1 MDLLQENQKRKK
13 NKKTP
18 AQKVVLS
25 LLIISIILC
34 FIVGAA
40 MFYTSLQG
48 EKKPYSITISGQLV
62 NLNKLN
68 VMTSENGKM
77 YISLHELSDQLG
89 YNYFNGEFRIP
100 GEGGNKGYINNNK
113 NIIQF
118 FTDSK
123 TIYKTT
129 ENSKTDYEY
138 YNLEN
143 PILEYEDNIYI
154 AVNDI
159 AVALNLIVS
168 YSEVA
173 NQTSIETPEK
183 WVQNYEKKFKEQG
196 NIILSNEPEN
206 LRAMSYGYLVINKD
220 NKYGVISLHTGEEII
235 GNKYASIVF
244 CEYKNNFIVSNTTN
258 KYGVITK
265 SGIAE
270 IDLQYDS
277 FEILNYDPL
286 LYQVERLGKFGVI
299 TEKGNLIDKI
309 EYSVIGYPENK
320 SKEIKY
326 SLIVPNLNENIPQ
339 SIIVCKDKKYGLIE
353 LETGREIIPCIVEGI
368 YTKEN
373 SNETYYV
380 QMQNKNEYTLETFV
394 ENLNRLTT
402 SVE

>member
-1 MDLLQENQKRKK
+1 MDLLQENQKRNK
-13 NKKTP
+13 NEKTP

-34 FIVGAA
+34 IIVGIA
-40 MFYTSLQG
+40 MAYISLQG
-48 EKKPYSITISGQLV
+48 EKKPYSIAISGKTVDLNELQL
-62 NLNKLN
+62 
-68 VMTSENGKM
+68 MTNENGKT
-77 YISLHELSDQLG
+77 YVSLQALSNQLG
-89 YNYFNGEFRIP
+89 YKYFNGEYRIP
-100 GEGGNKGYINNNK
+100 GEGENKGYIDNNK

-118 FTDSK
+118 FTDSN

-143 PILEYEDNIYI
+143 AILEYEGKIYI
-154 AVNDI
+154 AIDDI
-159 AVALNLIVS
+159 AVALNLIVN
-168 YSEVA
+168 YSETA
-173 NQTSIETPEK
+173 NQTSIETPEN
-183 WVQNYEKKFKEQG
+183 WVAEHEEIFKEQKKTM
-196 NIILSNEPEN
+196 LDSKAEN

-220 NKYGVISLHTGEEII
+220 NKYGVISLYTGEEII
-235 GNKYASIVF
+235 GNKYSSLVF
-244 CEYKNNFIVSNTTN
+244 CEYKNNFIVSNTAN

-277 FEILNYDPL
+277 FEILNYSPL
-286 LYQVERLGKFGVI
+286 LYRVERLGKFGVI
-299 TEKGNLIDKI
+299 TENGTVIDEI
-309 EYSVIGYPENK
+309 AYESIGYPENK
-320 SKEIKY
+320 SEEIKY

-353 LETGREIIPCIVEGI
+353 LETGREVIPCIVEGI
-368 YTKEN
+368 YTKEDAAGA
-373 SNETYYV
+373 YYV
-380 QMQNKNEYTLETFV
+380 QMQNKKEYSLETFI